1 MRIRE
6 NASRQTASER
16 NCGFRETDNL
26 GVAVC
31 RLVASIQEPQ
41 LSMIR
46 CAGPSTEIRESQE
59 MSLMNHT
66 RFTVAAIEFVL
77 MCLILCG
84 LGVSTSFAQ
93 QEFQKT
99 GFLQRT
105 HTDDGV
111 EHKYQLFVPTDY
123 SADTEWPIIVFLHG
137 AGERGNDGDAPTQV
151 GLGPFL
157 RTRQTPFPF
166 LVLFT
171 QCEDPGSRLLD
182 GWRADGADAKRM
194 LKILEEVE
202 KEYSVDSKRRILTGW
217 SMGGY
222 GAWSIGAA
230 TPELWSAVV
239 PISSGGDSELAGL
252 WQNVPVWTIHGQ
264 RDNVVRPS
272 AVTGLIDELRNQGHR
287 PWLSIIPGSG
297 HDVWKIAYG
306 SDALLNWMLA
316 PTNEGLP
323 PEPAATAELIDA
335 VTAEDDFKPVLEIPN
350 AVALR
355 LGNRMLNAVSYAIP
369 GRVPDDAVSGNISD
383 IRDSTSAEGITF
395 AVTFSRIR
403 YHGKVSRAKVKAVG
417 ENQLRLQ
424 LGLTDVSLTIGSTY
438 IRGRGRSATAG
449 PTTIAI
455 GTQRPVWLN
464 IDVEPHVQDRRLR
477 LRAVSSSFTIER
489 DNWHVTR
496 PRGISTRGLGMTQSR
511 VSDALVQGL
520 YSRKSRIEREVVAAV
535 PSILDRVEDMLDLS
549 DAGQAT
555 DAVWPLPVYHPVAK
569 AWPQTVST
577 DSNGISITMGLN
589 VAAPTNQD
597 LAFRVA
603 DSSDDLLLPAGSEE
617 TLQVG
622 ISSHMLGP
630 LTQLLVESDVAQ
642 INVLD
647 IPGDAFVGL
656 TRRDRL
662 TDVIPKIVD
671 YPEDVEIRTELVLT
685 KPMSLQRESF
695 TANATPP
702 VSNEPSVDA
711 STLSGVLHLNA
722 PGAVLRIAVR
732 ESDGSWT
739 PAAEFELSVRQRITV
754 QVNRME
760 ESSGV
765 RLLPAADV
773 QVSVP
778 QGRMLIGGPTAADE
792 AARTIV
798 ATMFSDAW
806 NAWIAGESFTE
817 TQVAALDFQQ
827 TRLQLQD
834 ILLADGTIMT
844 SFDIPPVRITNLS
857 EEVLMYELKGP
868 ASGWGGPYGLEPGK
882 SHRYDLDYSLSY
894 RWTSNG
900 TTTVYTLKPG
910 SESEFRVPSGGGPA
924 ALFRMRLD

>member
-1 MRIRE
+1 ME
-6 NASRQTASER
+6 NL
-16 NCGFRETDNL
+16 D
-26 GVAVC
+26 
-31 RLVASIQEPQ
+31 
-41 LSMIR
+41 
-46 CAGPSTEIRESQE
+46 SQE
-59 MSLMNHT
+59 LSPMNHT
-66 RFTVAAIEFVL
+66 RFTVAATEFVL
-77 MCLILCG
+77 TCLILSG

-93 QEFQKT
+93 QKSQET

-105 HTDDGV
+105 HTDDGG
-111 EHKYQLFVPTDY
+111 EHQYQLFVPTGY
-123 SADTEWPIIVFLHG
+123 SADTQWPIIVFLHG
-137 AGERGNDGDAPTQV
+137 AGERGIDGDAPTQV

-171 QCEDPGSRLLD
+171 QCEDPDTRLLD

-202 KEYSVDSKRRILTGW
+202 EEYSVDPKHRILTGW

-239 PISSGGDSELAGL
+239 PVSSGGDSALAEQ
-252 WQNVPVWTIHGQ
+252 WPNVPVWTIHGQ

-272 AVTGLIDELRNQGHR
+272 AVTGLIDELRNQGRR
-287 PWLSIIPGSG
+287 PWLSIIATAG
-297 HDVWKIAYG
+297 HDVWQIAYG
-306 SDALLNWMLA
+306 SEALLNWMLA
-316 PTNEGLP
+316 PTNDGSP
-323 PEPAATAELIDA
+323 PELVATAESINAATADH
-335 VTAEDDFKPVLEIPN
+335 DFEPVLEIPN

-369 GRVPDDAVSGNISD
+369 GRVPEDAVSGD
-383 IRDSTSAEGITF
+383 IPDIHDSTSAEGIRF

-403 YHGKVSRAKVKAVG
+403 YRGKVSRAKVKAVG
-417 ENQLRLQ
+417 ENRLRLQ
-424 LGLTDVSLTIGSTY
+424 LGLTDVSLAIGSTY

-455 GTQRPVWLN
+455 GTRRPVWLN
-464 IDVEPHVQDRRLR
+464 IDVEPNVQDRQLK
-477 LRAVSSSFTIER
+477 LRALSSSFTIER

-496 PRGISTRGLGMTQSR
+496 PRGISTRGLGMTQRR

-520 YSRKSRIEREVVAAV
+520 RSRKSRIEREVVAAV
-535 PSILDRVEDMLDLS
+535 PSILERVEDMLDLS

-555 DAVWPLPVYHPVAK
+555 DAVWPLPVYPPVAK
-569 AWPQTVST
+569 AWPQAVST
-577 DSNGISITMGLN
+577 DSNGVSITMGLS
-589 VAAPTNQD
+589 VAAPTDQN

-603 DSSDDLLLPAGSEE
+603 ESNDDVLLAAGSEQ

-622 ISSHMLGP
+622 ISPRMLGP

-656 TRRDRL
+656 THRDRL
-662 TDVIPKIVD
+662 MDVIPKIAE
-671 YPEDVEIRTELVLT
+671 YPENAEIRTELVLT
-685 KPMSLQRESF
+685 KSMSLQRESSP
-695 TANATPP
+695 ANVTPP
-702 VSNEPSVDA
+702 VSGEPAVNA
-711 STLSGVLHLNA
+711 LTQSGVLQLNA
-722 PGAVLRIAVR
+722 PGAVLRIAAR

-739 PAAEFELSVRQRITV
+739 PAAEFELSVSQRITI

-773 QVSVP
+773 QVIVP
-778 QGRMLIGGPTAADE
+778 QGRTLIGGPTAADD

-834 ILLADGTIMT
+834 ILLADETIIT
-844 SFDIPPVRITNLS
+844 SFDIPPVRIENLS

-910 SESEFRVPSGGGPA
+910 SESEFRLPSGGGPA
-924 ALFRMRLD
+924 ALFRKQLD